1 MSDDQDLQA
10 ILRRRITVDGC
21 MCFNLRKA
29 SRAVTQV
36 YDEFLRSGG
45 LRTTQFSLLA
55 MLVGKGPMPIR
66 TLADYMVMDRTTLT
80 RNLKLVERE
89 GLVTVRAGE
98 DRRTRIVE
106 ITEKGRNA
114 IRHALPFWQEAQDF
128 MVRELGSK
136 TWAALQANLGDTIS
150 AAQTTND

>member
-106 ITEKGRNA
+106 ITEKGRDA
-114 IRHALPFWQEAQDF
+114 IRHALPFWQDAQDF

-136 TWAALQANLGDTIS
+136 TWSALQANLGDTIS
-150 AAQTTND
+150 ATQTTND

>member
-1 MSDDQDLQA
+1 MNDEQDLQE

-106 ITEKGRNA
+106 ITEKGRDA
-114 IRHALPFWQEAQDF
+114 IRHALPFWQDAQDF

-136 TWAALQANLGDTIS
+136 TWAALQGNLGDTIS
-150 AAQTTND
+150 ATQTTND